1 MLLSH
6 LFFGW
11 VSDNHVQGSL
21 LISRDN
27 DNRTPLDLAR
37 IHNNWPAYLILRLND
52 NHAFNDELKSIVT
65 YFLDVF
71 EKMKVTDLNSIKLHM
86 IHFSATNNIE
96 GMVNLLDM
104 FDDTEET
111 WFPVSFNCS
120 SDPNH
125 FIFEINVGKSR
136 IRHRTTLELNDEFQD
151 RLKIQTSNSESF
163 FVG

>member
-1 MLLSH
+1 M
-6 LFFGW
+6 
-11 VSDNHVQGSL
+11 
-21 LISRDN
+21 
-27 DNRTPLDLAR
+27 DLAR

-111 WFPVSFNCS
+111 WFPVSF
-120 SDPNH
+120 
-125 FIFEINVGKSR
+125 
-136 IRHRTTLELNDEFQD
+136 L
-151 RLKIQTSNSESF
+151 
-163 FVG
+163 

>member
-1 MLLSH
+1 MDFPLYIK
-6 LFFGW
+6 F
-11 VSDNHVQGSL
+11 QGSL
-21 LISRDN
+21 LISRDH
-27 DNRTPLDLAR
+27 DNRTPLDLSR
-37 IHNNWPAYLILRLND
+37 IHNNWPAYLILRLNE

-111 WFPVSFNCS
+111 WFPVSCAERCTLMYLIFLIVFFS
-120 SDPNH
+120 STTYRDKTLCGQT
-125 FIFEINVGKSR
+125 FISKFIPCLGCPQFDIGCPV
-136 IRHRTTLELNDEFQD
+136 
-151 RLKIQTSNSESF
+151 
-163 FVG
+163 

>member
-11 VSDNHVQGSL
+11 GSDNHIQGSL

-111 WFPVSFNCS
+111 WFPVS
-120 SDPNH
+120 
-125 FIFEINVGKSR
+125 
-136 IRHRTTLELNDEFQD
+136 LN
-151 RLKIQTSNSESF
+151 LKNGFDLILF
-163 FVG
+163 LVLV